1 MAGSGGRG
9 MKSQTVGE
17 LIEMLSK
24 FPFGTVVLNNC
35 GSCHKGEVGGH
46 MTISDQTDQTFGYIE
61 LNFNQSWKSIQGGNT
76 HESH

>member
-1 MAGSGGRG
+1 

-24 FPFGTVVLNNC
+24 FPFDTVVFNSC
-35 GSCHKGEVGGH
+35 GACAKGESGGR

-61 LNFNQSWKSIQGGNT
+61 LNFNQSWKKG
-76 HESH
+76 ESA